1 MANTGADI
9 GVVAPGLNNAYCVSV
24 KPNITTNTLTR
35 KYIGGGSKTRSTGRE
50 YRITFTGDVSTDGL
64 STYIYNADAP
74 TDVKIGSVTFTDCV
88 TESFKLEAS
97 EGNPLQL
104 TVTMVGK
111 TASDGAPTA
120 IVTSSSIST
129 FFLMSDSTGCTGG
142 AAGGEDITVTA
153 FSIEGT
159 RNITPVY
166 GAGSLDPTDFSAGA
180 WEYTASV
187 SYNDLSNIAD
197 VAAGTGIEFA
207 VGFTAL
213 ASDGIT
219 ELGTYSC
226 GASGGVAREVSGSV
240 DAESPINAPV
250 TYVCEGVTV

>member
-50 YRITFTGDVSTDGL
+50 YRITVTGDVSTDGIG
-64 STYIYNADAP
+64 TYIHNSDSL
-74 TDVKIGSVTFTDCV
+74 GSVAIGAITFADCV

-97 EGNPLQL
+97 EGNPLQF
-104 TVTMVGK
+104 TVTLIGK
-111 TASDGAPTA
+111 SAGTATEAGISTPSAE
-120 IVTSSSIST
+120 ST
-129 FFLMSDSTGCTGG
+129 FFLMSDSTSCTGG
-142 AAGGEDITVTA
+142 ESGGTDITVTA

-159 RNITPVY
+159 RNVTPVY
-166 GAGSLDPTDFSAGA
+166 GAGSLDPTDFSSGA

-187 SYNDLSNIAD
+187 SYNDLSNVAD
-197 VAAGTGIEFA
+197 VANGTGIEFA
-207 VGFTAL
+207 AAFEAI
-213 ASDGIT
+213 ASDGET
-219 ELGTYSC
+219 SLGVYSC

-240 DAESPINAPV
+240 DAESPINVPV
-250 TYVCEGVTV
+250 TYVCEGVSI